1 MNIREQFNERM
12 ARVSEQIDVKN
23 DPFANLFSKKAT
35 GNGRVVHSKLA
46 QRIKRARME
55 KVVSVAKLNGE
66 RRAVHSRPPS
76 NKSQSGF
83 QMLWIPAGGALIG
96 GLFVLGVL
104 GAKWASGSYNT
115 ASQVPQ
121 GSVTIQ
127 EAQAT
132 RTSPSPGETL
142 QERTVSAAAVVQMQK
157 ATPVPAAAPVP
168 KQLRAPKTVV
178 LAAVAPIESP
188 KQKHTTPSAKASAG
202 TLLDQGHLREQ
213 AGDFPAARN
222 YFQQA
227 FENGSLPAAL
237 AIGRSFDPRFV
248 RKVTGTTQMANAELS
263 RKWYEKWYLTA
274 IEKGEIS
281 SRIRFDR
288 LVQGLRGR

>member
-1 MNIREQFNERM
+1 MDIREQFNQRM
-12 ARVSEQIDVKN
+12 AKASEQIDVKN
-23 DPFANLFSKKAT
+23 DPFANLFSKKAKR
-35 GNGRVVHSKLA
+35 NERVVHSKLA
-46 QRIKRARME
+46 QRIRRARME
-55 KVVSVAKLNGE
+55 KMDSVEKPNVE
-66 RRAVHSRPPS
+66 RRAVRARPPS
-76 NKSQSGF
+76 KKSQSGF
-83 QMLWIPAGGALIG
+83 QVLWIPVGVVLIG
-96 GLFVLGVL
+96 GLFVMGIL
-104 GAKWASGSYNT
+104 GAKWASGGFKT
-115 ASQVPQ
+115 ASHVPQ
-121 GSVTIQ
+121 RPVTIQ

-142 QERTVSAAAVVQMQK
+142 LERTVSTAAVLQMKK
-157 ATPVPAAAPVP
+157 ATPAPAP
-168 KQLRAPKTVV
+168 KQLQLPKTVK
-178 LAAVAPIESP
+178 LAAVAPNESLE
-188 KQKHTTPSAKASAG
+188 QKDTGPSTKTSVG

-248 RKVTGTTQMANAELS
+248 RKVTGTTQVADAELA

-274 IEKGEIS
+274 IENGEIS